1 MCSRKR
7 ASNCLNWSEPTA
19 RTQSVLSGRHW
30 VQFRGQLSWVRV
42 RRGSRKYVGCVCA
55 VHVKQLTS
63 LNLICIFGWLTK
75 CRLHYDTLFISLCCR
90 ASACRICSSVSVFLV
105 LTNASSIKSSARTE
119 FDYIFNSNR
128 TQEREQ
134 IGRERE
140 RTKWSIALV
149 ECVTCINSNANEMN
163 WARFL
168 CACVC
173 VSESRNAL
181 DFN

>member
-42 RRGSRKYVGCVCA
+42 KRGSRKYVGCVCA

-90 ASACRICSSVSVFLV
+90 ASVCRICSSVSVFLV

-140 RTKWSIALV
+140 
-149 ECVTCINSNANEMN
+149 NEMIDCTS
-163 WARFL
+163 WVRYLHQFKCKWDELSEIAVCL
-168 CACVC
+168 CVC
-173 VSESRNAL
+173 KRK
-181 DFN
+181 